1 MTKRKRSDTGLRGRY
16 MTEHE
21 FAEMFRDANITHAEL
36 EEARI
41 EIVKRVEDQPR
52 WPGYT
57 ENQLSIIKGHWIG
70 TSGGLESL
78 LHFLTM
84 EVTIGEIDP
93 NNMQLVE
100 RCLRKDRDIELKQI
114 NETINILDRHVSEH
128 EDLLANGE
136 EPGLVERSAV
146 LARRA
151 LSAYRDALARE
162 LENIVEGAGGFRPS
176 RQNWFQHCFFDR
188 IGRAWQAAGG
198 TVDFGRKYADFWGAV
213 VGPVFAD
220 PWVREVHGVA
230 LAEGTFKAHVEAF
243 RDRGEGSQSRN

>member
-1 MTKRKRSDTGLRGRY
+1 MTKRKRIETGLRGRY

-21 FAEMFRDANITHAEL
+21 FAETFRDAKITHEDL

-41 EIVKRVEDQPR
+41 EIVKRGEDQPR

-57 ENQLSIIKGHWIG
+57 ESQLSIIKGRWIG
-70 TSGGLESL
+70 TTDGLESL

-93 NNMQLVE
+93 NDMKLVE
-100 RCLRKDRDIELKQI
+100 MCLRKERDIELRHI
-114 NETINILDRHVSEH
+114 NETIKILDRRVAEN

-136 EPGLVERSAV
+136 EPGLVERSAMR
-146 LARRA
+146 AWRA

-162 LENIVEGAGGFRPS
+162 PDNTAEGAGGFRPS

-198 TVDFGRKYADFWGAV
+198 TVDFGRKYADFWDAV

-243 RDRGEGSQSRN
+243 RDRGERSPSRN